1 MAGWAGRQR
10 CAAMGGAVGGGSTG
24 DAPQMRRRCG
34 TGPGRPP
41 CGDMAAGSSI
51 SSNGGSAGASNGGGS
66 AEAAM
71 DLTATAPAARRDAPP
86 KQGVFAGVGDDSGR
100 VNGVMYFSP
109 NRIHRIVSQYKHKQI
124 CGVVANACGADA
136 GGPHFESALKR

>member
-10 CAAMGGAVGGGSTG
+10 CTAMGGAVGGGSAG
-24 DAPQMRRRCG
+24 DVSQMRRRCG

-41 CGDMAAGSSI
+41 CSDTVVGPSS
-51 SSNGGSAGASNGGGS
+51 SSNGGGAGTGNGVGS

-109 NRIHRIVSQYKHKQI
+109 NRIYRIVSQYKHKLT
-124 CGVVANACGADA
+124 CGVVANACGADV
-136 GGPHFESALKR
+136 GGPRFESALKR